1 MGLLL
6 VVFGLRFGIALPM
19 VLGLVL
25 FYSKTGIMQ
34 QMSWRLLRQP
44 SILTP
49 LGLLDHSQTFATYLL
64 NIGSHTRLL
73 VMDRALL
80 LKPLSLR
87 LQMLSL
93 LDGTMLGV
101 IVDHWLLPLL
111 RLRVLPGLCLVLCLW
126 LRVLLSRLLCSGL
139 CLVRCLLLLLRLRV
153 LLGLC
158 LV

>member
-6 VVFGLRFGIALPM
+6 VMFGLRFGIALPM

-25 FYSKTGIMQ
+25 FYSKTGIIL

-49 LGLLDHSQTFATYLL
+49 LGLLDHSQIFNSYLL
-64 NIGSHTRLL
+64 NIGFHTRLL
-73 VMDRALL
+73 VMEGALL

-93 LDGTMLGV
+93 LDGIMLGV
-101 IVDHWLLPLL
+101 IVDHWLLPLFK
-111 RLRVLPGLCLVLCLW
+111 LRVLPRLCLVLCLW
-126 LRVLLSRLLCSGL
+126 LRVLLSRL
-139 CLVRCLLLLLRLRV
+139 RC
-153 LLGLC
+153 LGLC
-158 LV
+158 LVLCLLLVLRL

>member
-6 VVFGLRFGIALPM
+6 VVFGLRLGIALPM

-25 FYSKTGIMQ
+25 FYSKTGIML

-49 LGLLDHSQTFATYLL
+49 LGLLDHSQTFASYLL

-73 VMDRALL
+73 VVEGALL

-93 LDGTMLGV
+93 LDGIMLG
-101 IVDHWLLPLL
+101 IIADHCLL
-111 RLRVLPGLCLVLCLW
+111 RLFRFRSEGHNA
-126 LRVLLSRLLCSGL
+126 
-139 CLVRCLLLLLRLRV
+139 
-153 LLGLC
+153 
-158 LV
+158 

>member
-6 VVFGLRFGIALPM
+6 VMFGLRFGIALPM

-25 FYSKTGIMQ
+25 FYSKTGIIV
-34 QMSWRLLRQP
+34 QMSCRLLRQP

-49 LGLLDHSQTFATYLL
+49 LGLLDHSQIFASYLL

-73 VMDRALL
+73 VMEGALL

-93 LDGTMLGV
+93 LDGIMLGV
-101 IVDHWLLPLL
+101 IVALCPWRLL
-111 RLRVLPGLCLVLCLW
+111 RLRVL
-126 LRVLLSRLLCSGL
+126 RGL
-139 CLVRCLLLLLRLRV
+139 CLVRCPWRLLRLRV
-153 LLGLC
+153 SPGF
-158 LV
+158 